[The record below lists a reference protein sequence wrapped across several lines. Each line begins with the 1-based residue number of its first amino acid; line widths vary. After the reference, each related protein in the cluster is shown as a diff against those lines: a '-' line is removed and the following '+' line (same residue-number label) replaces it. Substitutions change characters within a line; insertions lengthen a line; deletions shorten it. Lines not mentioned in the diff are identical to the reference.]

1 MIDWSR
7 VAELRDEIGSS
18 SFTEVVD
25 IFLTETG
32 ASVARLTGGCDPAHI
47 GAELHL
53 LKGGAMTLGFEDV
66 ARLCQQGETM
76 AQDGAA
82 AQVDVTAIAR
92 AYDLA
97 CDAFLAQLPSHLLTG

>member
-7 VAELRDEIGSS
+7 VAELQDEIGGD

-32 ASVARLTGGCDPAHI
+32 ASVARLLECSDRAYL
-47 GAELHL
+47 AEELHL
-53 LKGGAMTLGFEDV
+53 LKGGVLTIGFVDV
-66 ARLCQQGETM
+66 AQLCQQGEAM
-76 AQDGAA
+76 VQNGMA
-82 AQVDVTAIAR
+82 AQVDVAAIGR

-97 CDAFLAQLPSHLLTG
+97 CDAFLAQLPQRLMTG